1 MNMVYIILIGIFII
15 YFLLTFYASRS
26 LKTLKVPRWV
36 EWLFWLIT
44 IGVVIHL
51 LYHWFC
57 RGKVVWSAP
66 QQYAIAGLLT
76 WLIICLFVTLPLLLE
91 DITRLIKAI
100 FRKPTNAP
108 RIPSRRKFVSTLG
121 WGLAAI
127 PFASILYSIFKG
139 KYNYKVWKYTLYFDN
154 LPKAFDGYRITQI
167 SDIHCGS
174 FDNYE
179 KIHYGVELINSQ
191 KSDVILFT
199 GDLVNNLANEV
210 HNWKSLFA
218 TLQAPDGVFSI
229 MGNHD
234 YGDYS
239 SWETPEAKQQNLEH
253 LFQLQKQMGWQLL
266 LNEHCYLERNGEKI
280 ALIGVENWG
289 HGRFSKYGDL
299 NKAMEGVNTEDFKI
313 LMSHDPTHWQE
324 VVLPEN
330 KDVQLTLSGHTH
342 GMQCG
347 IEIPG
352 WLKWSP
358 SQYIY
363 KYWGGMYEEDGK
375 YLNVNRGFGYHA
387 FPGRLGVWPEITVI
401 ELKCGNQALEVD
413 KQQNS

>member
-179 KIHYGVELINSQ
+179 KIRYGVDLINSQ

-239 SWETPEAKQQNLEH
+239 SWETPEAKRQNLEH

-266 LNEHCYLERNGEKI
+266 LNEHCYLERDGEKI

-330 KDVQLTLSGHTH
+330 KDIQLTLSGHTH

-363 KYWGGMYEEDGK
+363 KYWGGMYEEGGK

-401 ELKCGNQALEVD
+401 ELKT
-413 KQQNS
+413 K

>member
-179 KIHYGVELINSQ
+179 KIRYGVELINSQ

-330 KDVQLTLSGHTH
+330 KDIQLTLSGHTH

-363 KYWGGMYEEDGK
+363 KYWGGMYEEGGK

-401 ELKCGNQALEVD
+401 ELKT
-413 KQQNS
+413 K

>member
-1 MNMVYIILIGIFII
+1 MIMVYIILIGIFII

-36 EWLFWLIT
+36 EWLFWLIA

-66 QQYAIAGLLT
+66 QQYAVAGLLT

-179 KIHYGVELINSQ
+179 KIRYGVDLINSQ

-266 LNEHCYLERNGEKI
+266 LNEHCYLERDGEKI
-280 ALIGVENWG
+280 ALIGIENWG

-324 VVLPEN
+324 IVLPEN
-330 KDVQLTLSGHTH
+330 KDIQLTLSGHTH

-363 KYWGGMYEEDGK
+363 KYWGGMYEEGGK

-401 ELKCGNQALEVD
+401 ELKT
-413 KQQNS
+413 K

>member
-179 KIHYGVELINSQ
+179 KIRYGVDLINSQ

-210 HNWKSLFA
+210 QNWKSLFA

-266 LNEHCYLERNGEKI
+266 LNEHCYLERDGEKI

-289 HGRFSKYGDL
+289 HGRFSKYCDL

-330 KDVQLTLSGHTH
+330 KDIQLTLSGHTH
-342 GMQCG
+342 GMQGG

-363 KYWGGMYEEDGK
+363 KYWGGMYEEGGK

-401 ELKCGNQALEVD
+401 ELKT
-413 KQQNS
+413 K

>member
-66 QQYAIAGLLT
+66 QQYAVAGLLT

-179 KIHYGVELINSQ
+179 KIRYGVDLINSQ

-266 LNEHCYLERNGEKI
+266 LNEHCYLERDGEKI

-299 NKAMEGVNTEDFKI
+299 NKAMEGINTEDFKI

-330 KDVQLTLSGHTH
+330 KDIQLTLSGHTH

-363 KYWGGMYEEDGK
+363 KYWGGMYEEGGK

-401 ELKCGNQALEVD
+401 ELKT
-413 KQQNS
+413 K

>member
-51 LYHWFC
+51 LYHWSC

-179 KIHYGVELINSQ
+179 KIRYGVDLINSQ

-266 LNEHCYLERNGEKI
+266 LNEHCYLERDGEKI

-330 KDVQLTLSGHTH
+330 KDIQLTLSGHTH

-347 IEIPG
+347 IEIPE

-363 KYWGGMYEEDGK
+363 KYWGGMYEEGGK

-401 ELKCGNQALEVD
+401 ELKT
-413 KQQNS
+413 K

>member
-26 LKTLKVPRWV
+26 LKNLKVPRWV

-179 KIHYGVELINSQ
+179 KIRYGVELINSQ

-266 LNEHCYLERNGEKI
+266 LNEYCYLERDGEKI

-330 KDVQLTLSGHTH
+330 KDIQLTLSGHTH

-401 ELKCGNQALEVD
+401 ELKT
-413 KQQNS
+413 K

>member
-154 LPKAFDGYRITQI
+154 LPKAFDGYHITQI

-179 KIHYGVELINSQ
+179 KIRYGVDLINSQ

-266 LNEHCYLERNGEKI
+266 LNEHCYLERDGEKI

-289 HGRFSKYGDL
+289 HGRFSKYGNL

-330 KDVQLTLSGHTH
+330 KDIQLTLSGHTH

-363 KYWGGMYEEDGK
+363 KYWGGMYEEGGK

-401 ELKCGNQALEVD
+401 ELKT
-413 KQQNS
+413 K

>member
-66 QQYAIAGLLT
+66 QQYAVAGLLT

-174 FDNYE
+174 FDKYE
-179 KIHYGVELINSQ
+179 KIRYGVDLINSQ

-266 LNEHCYLERNGEKI
+266 LNEHCYLERDGEKI

-324 VVLPEN
+324 IVLPEN
-330 KDVQLTLSGHTH
+330 KDIQLTLSGHTH

-363 KYWGGMYEEDGK
+363 KYWGGMYEEGGK

-401 ELKCGNQALEVD
+401 ELKT
-413 KQQNS
+413 K

>member
-179 KIHYGVELINSQ
+179 KIRYGVDLINSQ

-266 LNEHCYLERNGEKI
+266 LNEHCYLERDGEKI

-324 VVLPEN
+324 LVLPEN
-330 KDVQLTLSGHTH
+330 KDIQLTLSGHTH

-363 KYWGGMYEEDGK
+363 KYWGGMYEEGGK

-401 ELKCGNQALEVD
+401 ELKT
-413 KQQNS
+413 K

>member
-179 KIHYGVELINSQ
+179 KIRYGVELINSQ

-239 SWETPEAKQQNLEH
+239 SWETSEAKQQNLEH
-253 LFQLQKQMGWQLL
+253 LFDLQKQMGWQLL

-330 KDVQLTLSGHTH
+330 KDIQLTLSGHTH

-363 KYWGGMYEEDGK
+363 KYWGGMYEEGGK

-401 ELKCGNQALEVD
+401 ELKT
-413 KQQNS
+413 K

>member
-26 LKTLKVPRWV
+26 LKNLKVPRWV

-66 QQYAIAGLLT
+66 QQYAVAGLLT

-179 KIHYGVELINSQ
+179 KIRYGVELINSQ

-266 LNEHCYLERNGEKI
+266 LNKHCYLERNGEKI

-330 KDVQLTLSGHTH
+330 KDIQLTLSGHTH

-401 ELKCGNQALEVD
+401 ELKT
-413 KQQNS
+413 K

>member
-1 MNMVYIILIGIFII
+1 MNMVYIILIGISII

-66 QQYAIAGLLT
+66 QQYAVAGLLT

-179 KIHYGVELINSQ
+179 KIRYGVELINSQ

-239 SWETPEAKQQNLEH
+239 SWETSEAKQQNLEH

-330 KDVQLTLSGHTH
+330 KDIQLTLSGHTH

-363 KYWGGMYEEDGK
+363 KYWGGMYEEGGK

-401 ELKCGNQALEVD
+401 ELKT
-413 KQQNS
+413 K

>member
-44 IGVVIHL
+44 IGVIIHL

-179 KIHYGVELINSQ
+179 KIRYGVELINSQ

-330 KDVQLTLSGHTH
+330 KDIQLTLSGHTH

-401 ELKCGNQALEVD
+401 ELKT
-413 KQQNS
+413 K

>member
-26 LKTLKVPRWV
+26 LKTLKVPHWV

-154 LPKAFDGYRITQI
+154 LPKAFNGYRITQI

-179 KIHYGVELINSQ
+179 KIRYGVELINSQ

-266 LNEHCYLERNGEKI
+266 LNEHCYLERDGEKI

-299 NKAMEGVNTEDFKI
+299 NRAMEGINTEDFKI

-330 KDVQLTLSGHTH
+330 KDIQLTLSGHTH

-363 KYWGGMYEEDGK
+363 KYWGGIYEEDGK

-401 ELKCGNQALEVD
+401 ELKT
-413 KQQNS
+413 K

>member
-26 LKTLKVPRWV
+26 LKTLKVPHWV

-179 KIHYGVELINSQ
+179 KIRYGVELINSQ

-266 LNEHCYLERNGEKI
+266 LNEHCYLERDGEKI

-330 KDVQLTLSGHTH
+330 KDIQLTLSGHTH

-363 KYWGGMYEEDGK
+363 KYWGGMYEEGGK

-401 ELKCGNQALEVD
+401 ELKT
-413 KQQNS
+413 K

>member
-179 KIHYGVELINSQ
+179 KIRYGVELINSQ

-299 NKAMEGVNTEDFKI
+299 NKAMEGINTEDFKI

-330 KDVQLTLSGHTH
+330 KDIQLTLSGHTH

-363 KYWGGMYEEDGK
+363 KYWGGMYEEGGK

-401 ELKCGNQALEVD
+401 ELKT
-413 KQQNS
+413 K

>member
-57 RGKVVWSAP
+57 RGKVVWNAP

-179 KIHYGVELINSQ
+179 KIRYGVDLINSQ

-266 LNEHCYLERNGEKI
+266 LNEHCYLERDGEKI

-330 KDVQLTLSGHTH
+330 KDIQLTLSGHTH

-363 KYWGGMYEEDGK
+363 KYWGGMYEEGGK

-401 ELKCGNQALEVD
+401 ELKT
-413 KQQNS
+413 K

>member
-1 MNMVYIILIGIFII
+1 MNMVYIILIGISII

-66 QQYAIAGLLT
+66 QQYAVAGLLT

-179 KIHYGVELINSQ
+179 KIRYGVELINSQ

-330 KDVQLTLSGHTH
+330 KDIQLTLSGHTH

-363 KYWGGMYEEDGK
+363 KYWGGMYEEGGK

-401 ELKCGNQALEVD
+401 ELKT
-413 KQQNS
+413 K

>member
-44 IGVVIHL
+44 IGVIIHL

-66 QQYAIAGLLT
+66 QQYAVAGLLT

-179 KIHYGVELINSQ
+179 KIRYGVELINSQ

-239 SWETPEAKQQNLEH
+239 SWETTEAKQQNLEH

-330 KDVQLTLSGHTH
+330 KDIQLTLSGHTH

-363 KYWGGMYEEDGK
+363 KYWGGMYEEGGK

-401 ELKCGNQALEVD
+401 ELKT
-413 KQQNS
+413 K

>member
-179 KIHYGVELINSQ
+179 KIRYGVDLINSQ

-210 HNWKSLFA
+210 QNWKSLFA

-266 LNEHCYLERNGEKI
+266 LNEHCYLERDGEKI

-330 KDVQLTLSGHTH
+330 KDIQLTLSGHTH

-363 KYWGGMYEEDGK
+363 KYWGGMYKEGGK

-401 ELKCGNQALEVD
+401 ELKT
-413 KQQNS
+413 K

>member
-1 MNMVYIILIGIFII
+1 MVYIILIGIFII

-179 KIHYGVELINSQ
+179 KIRYGVELINSQ

-218 TLQAPDGVFSI
+218 TLQAPNGVFSI

-330 KDVQLTLSGHTH
+330 KDIQLTLSGHTH

-401 ELKCGNQALEVD
+401 ELKT
-413 KQQNS
+413 K

>member
-179 KIHYGVELINSQ
+179 KIRYGVELINSQ

-253 LFQLQKQMGWQLL
+253 LFDLQKQMGWQLL

-330 KDVQLTLSGHTH
+330 KDIQLTLSGHTH

-401 ELKCGNQALEVD
+401 ELKT
-413 KQQNS
+413 K

>member
-26 LKTLKVPRWV
+26 LKNLKVPRWV

-66 QQYAIAGLLT
+66 QQYAVAGLLT

-179 KIHYGVELINSQ
+179 KIRYGVELINSQ

-330 KDVQLTLSGHTH
+330 KDIQLTLSGHTH

-401 ELKCGNQALEVD
+401 ELKT
-413 KQQNS
+413 K

>member
-179 KIHYGVELINSQ
+179 KIRYGVELINSQ

-253 LFQLQKQMGWQLL
+253 LFDLQKQMGWQLL

-299 NKAMEGVNTEDFKI
+299 NRAMEGINTEDFKI

-330 KDVQLTLSGHTH
+330 KDIQLTLSGHTH

-401 ELKCGNQALEVD
+401 ELKT
-413 KQQNS
+413 K

>member
-179 KIHYGVELINSQ
+179 KIRYGVDLINSQ

-199 GDLVNNLANEV
+199 GDWVNNFANEV

-266 LNEHCYLERNGEKI
+266 LNEHCYLERDGEKI

-330 KDVQLTLSGHTH
+330 KDIQLTLSGHTH

-363 KYWGGMYEEDGK
+363 KYWGGMYEEGGK

-401 ELKCGNQALEVD
+401 ELKT
-413 KQQNS
+413 K

>member
-36 EWLFWLIT
+36 EWLFWFIT
-44 IGVVIHL
+44 IGVVIYL

-179 KIHYGVELINSQ
+179 KIRYGVELINSQ

-266 LNEHCYLERNGEKI
+266 LNEHCYLERDGEKI

-330 KDVQLTLSGHTH
+330 KDIQLTLSGHTH

-363 KYWGGMYEEDGK
+363 KYWGGIYEEGGK

-401 ELKCGNQALEVD
+401 ELKT
-413 KQQNS
+413 K

>member
-36 EWLFWLIT
+36 EWLFWLIA

-139 KYNYKVWKYTLYFDN
+139 KYNYKVWKYTLYSDN

-179 KIHYGVELINSQ
+179 KIRYGVDLINSQ

-324 VVLPEN
+324 IVLPEN
-330 KDVQLTLSGHTH
+330 KDIQLTLSGHTH

-401 ELKCGNQALEVD
+401 ELKT
-413 KQQNS
+413 K

>member
-239 SWETPEAKQQNLEH
+239 SWETSEAKQQNLEH

-330 KDVQLTLSGHTH
+330 KDIQLTLSGHTH

-363 KYWGGMYEEDGK
+363 KYWRGMYEEDGK

-401 ELKCGNQALEVD
+401 ELKT
-413 KQQNS
+413 K

>member
-179 KIHYGVELINSQ
+179 KIRYGVDLINSQ

-266 LNEHCYLERNGEKI
+266 LNEHCYLERDGEKI
-280 ALIGVENWG
+280 ALIGIENWG

-330 KDVQLTLSGHTH
+330 KDIQLTLSGHTH

-363 KYWGGMYEEDGK
+363 KYWGGMYEEGGK

-401 ELKCGNQALEVD
+401 ELKT
-413 KQQNS
+413 K

>member
-179 KIHYGVELINSQ
+179 KIRYGVELINSQ

-266 LNEHCYLERNGEKI
+266 LNKHCYLERNGEKI

-330 KDVQLTLSGHTH
+330 KDIQLTLSGHTH

-401 ELKCGNQALEVD
+401 ELKT
-413 KQQNS
+413 K

>member
-26 LKTLKVPRWV
+26 LKTLKVPHWV
-36 EWLFWLIT
+36 GWLFWLIT

-66 QQYAIAGLLT
+66 QQYAIAELLT

-121 WGLAAI
+121 WGLVAI

-179 KIHYGVELINSQ
+179 KIRYGVELINSQ

-330 KDVQLTLSGHTH
+330 KDIQLTLSGHTH

-363 KYWGGMYEEDGK
+363 KYWGGMYEEGGK

-401 ELKCGNQALEVD
+401 ELKT
-413 KQQNS
+413 K

>member
-179 KIHYGVELINSQ
+179 KIRYGVDLINSQ

-324 VVLPEN
+324 IVLPEN
-330 KDVQLTLSGHTH
+330 KDIQLTLSGHTH

-363 KYWGGMYEEDGK
+363 KYWGGMYEEGGK

-401 ELKCGNQALEVD
+401 ELKT
-413 KQQNS
+413 K

>member
-44 IGVVIHL
+44 IGVIIHL

-179 KIHYGVELINSQ
+179 KIRYGVELINSQ

-239 SWETPEAKQQNLEH
+239 SWETSEAKQQNLEH

-266 LNEHCYLERNGEKI
+266 LNEHCYLERDGEKI

-330 KDVQLTLSGHTH
+330 KDIQLTLSGHTH

-363 KYWGGMYEEDGK
+363 KYWGGMYEEGGK

-401 ELKCGNQALEVD
+401 ELKT
-413 KQQNS
+413 K

>member
-66 QQYAIAGLLT
+66 QQYAVAGLLT

-179 KIHYGVELINSQ
+179 KIRYGVELINSQ

-218 TLQAPDGVFSI
+218 TLQASDGVFSI

-330 KDVQLTLSGHTH
+330 KDIQLTLSGHTH

-363 KYWGGMYEEDGK
+363 KYWGGMYEEGGK

-401 ELKCGNQALEVD
+401 ELKT
-413 KQQNS
+413 K

>member
-179 KIHYGVELINSQ
+179 KIRYGVDLINSQ

-210 HNWKSLFA
+210 QNWKSLFA

-266 LNEHCYLERNGEKI
+266 LNEHCYLERDGEKI

-330 KDVQLTLSGHTH
+330 KDIQLTLSGHTH

-352 WLKWSP
+352 WLKWSR

-401 ELKCGNQALEVD
+401 ELKT
-413 KQQNS
+413 K

>member
-26 LKTLKVPRWV
+26 LKTLKVPCWV

-179 KIHYGVELINSQ
+179 KIRYGVELINSQ

-330 KDVQLTLSGHTH
+330 KDIQLTLSGHTH

-363 KYWGGMYEEDGK
+363 KYWGGMYEEGGK

-401 ELKCGNQALEVD
+401 ELKT
-413 KQQNS
+413 K

>member
-179 KIHYGVELINSQ
+179 KIRYGVELINSQ

-266 LNEHCYLERNGEKI
+266 LNEHRY
-280 ALIGVENWG
+280 V
-289 HGRFSKYGDL
+289 
-299 NKAMEGVNTEDFKI
+299 
-313 LMSHDPTHWQE
+313 
-324 VVLPEN
+324 
-330 KDVQLTLSGHTH
+330 
-342 GMQCG
+342 
-347 IEIPG
+347 
-352 WLKWSP
+352 
-358 SQYIY
+358 
-363 KYWGGMYEEDGK
+363 
-375 YLNVNRGFGYHA
+375 
-387 FPGRLGVWPEITVI
+387 
-401 ELKCGNQALEVD
+401 
-413 KQQNS
+413 

>member
-26 LKTLKVPRWV
+26 LKTLKVPHWV

-154 LPKAFDGYRITQI
+154 LPKAFNGYRITQI

-179 KIHYGVELINSQ
+179 KIRYGVDLINSQ

-266 LNEHCYLERNGEKI
+266 LNEHCYLERDGEKI

-299 NKAMEGVNTEDFKI
+299 NKAMEGINTEDFKI

-330 KDVQLTLSGHTH
+330 KDIQLTLSGHTH

-347 IEIPG
+347 IEIPW

-363 KYWGGMYEEDGK
+363 KYWGGMYEEGGK

-401 ELKCGNQALEVD
+401 ELKT
-413 KQQNS
+413 K